1 MTTKQYRVGIY
12 CRVSKDDLHNSSKK
26 NYIPADESVS
36 VENQYEM
43 LSKFCMMNGWVEVKA
58 YRDDGY
64 VGSNFNR
71 PGFQEMLEDARS
83 GKINLILAKDLSRLG
98 RDYIEVERYTTV
110 VFPSIGCRFISVLD
124 SLDNESDDIDM
135 LHFRSLMNDYHLKDL
150 SAKIK
155 SVLHAKRKSGQ
166 YLTPYAPYGYRKS
179 DEDKHRLVVDDEAAA
194 VVRRIYDLR
203 YHGMSYSKIT
213 ALLNKDGIITPRQYW
228 YQQNGKGDSPN
239 GKQWKTPTVKEILK
253 NEIYIGNLIIN
264 RIGHRS
270 YKDKTNVPKPEEEW
284 IRHDGTH
291 EAIIRQ
297 DVWEAVQR
305 LNEQAKN
312 SVKGNAPPCDSLFR
326 GRIFCA
332 DCGSPMYANSGL
344 KHYPSGDKRYISYSC
359 GSHVHSGRSICSP
372 HTISERKLKQII
384 LDEIHAH
391 AEAVE
396 VDEAAVIAKLK
407 KQLRAEAVTDNR
419 QEITALRR
427 RVQELE
433 NMTVKLYEDKYSGQI
448 SEEAFVLLI
457 QKNEQERQS
466 KAERLDALLSEKNTA
481 DRKAADIQL
490 WADTVRAYVRTPE
503 VDRDML
509 AALVERIEV
518 GEKIPADG
526 RMQQDITVVYR
537 FVGRVE

>member
-1 MTTKQYRVGIY
+1 MTAKQYRVGIY

-71 PGFQEMLEDARS
+71 PGFQEMLEDARK

-124 SLDNESDDIDM
+124 CLDNESDDIDM

-179 DEDKHRLVVDDEAAA
+179 DEDKHRLVVDEETAA

-203 YHGMSYSKIT
+203 YNGMAYGKIT
-213 ALLNKDGIITPRQYW
+213 AMLNAEGIPTPRQYW
-228 YQQNGKGDSPN
+228 YQQNGRGESPN
-239 GKQWKTPTVKEILK
+239 GKQWNTPSVKEILK

-270 YKDKTNVPKPEEEW
+270 YKDKSNVPKPESEW
-284 IRHDGTH
+284 IRHEGTH
-291 EAIIRQ
+291 EAIIPK
-297 DVWEAVQR
+297 DIWEAVQR
-305 LNEQAKN
+305 INECSKDT
-312 SVKGNAPPCDSLFR
+312 VKGNAPPCNSLFR

-359 GSHVHSGRSICSP
+359 GIHGHSGRSVCSP
-372 HTISERKLKQII
+372 HTISELKLKQII
-384 LDEIHAH
+384 LDEIHSH

-396 VDEAAVIAKLK
+396 MDEIGVIAKLK
-407 KQLRAEAVTDNR
+407 KQLLAEAVTDNR
-419 QEITALRR
+419 QEISALRR
-427 RVQELE
+427 RVHELE
-433 NMTVKLYEDKYSGQI
+433 NMTVKLYEDKYSGKI
-448 SEEAFVLLI
+448 SEESFILLI

-466 KAERLDALLSEKNTA
+466 KAERLDALLSEKNMA
-481 DRKAADIQL
+481 EKKLEDIQL
-490 WADTVRAYVRTPE
+490 WMDTLRAYMQAQE
-503 VDRDML
+503 LGRDML
-509 AALVERIEV
+509 VALVERIEV
-518 GEKIPADG
+518 GEKIPVDG
-526 RMQQDITVVYR
+526 KMQQDITVVYR
-537 FVGRVE
+537 FIGKIE

>member
-1 MTTKQYRVGIY
+1 MKKQYNVGIY
-12 CRVSKDDLHNSSKK
+12 CRLSKDDLHNTSKK
-26 NYIPADESVS
+26 NYIPTDESVS
-36 VENQYEM
+36 IENQYEM
-43 LSKFCMMNGWVEVKA
+43 LSKFCMLNGWVEVKS

-71 PGFQEMLEDARS
+71 PGFMEMLEDARK
-83 GKINLILAKDLSRLG
+83 GTINLILAKDLSRLG

-110 VFPSIGCRFISVLD
+110 IFPSLGCRFISVLD
-124 SLDNESDDIDM
+124 CLDNESDDIDM
-135 LHFRSLMNDYHLKDL
+135 LHLRSLMNDYHLKDL

-179 DEDKHRLVVDDEAAA
+179 DEDKHRLVIDDESAA

-203 YHGMSYSKIT
+203 YNGMSYSKIT
-213 ALLNKDGIITPRQYW
+213 AMLNSEAIPTPRQYW
-228 YQQNGKGDSPN
+228 YQQNGKGESPN

-264 RIGHRS
+264 RRGHRS
-270 YKDKTNVPKPEEEW
+270 YKDKTNVIKPEDEW

-291 EAIIRQ
+291 EAIISQ

-305 LNEQAKN
+305 INQQAKD
-312 SVKGNAPPCDSLFR
+312 SVKDNAPPCDSLFR

-332 DCGSPMYANSGL
+332 DCGSPMYANTET
-344 KHYPSGDKRYISYSC
+344 KHYSSGIRRYVSYSC
-359 GSHVHSGRSICSP
+359 GVHNHSGRSICSP
-372 HTISERKLKQII
+372 HTISELKLKRIV

-396 VDEAAVIAKLK
+396 MDETAVIAKLK
-407 KQLRAEAVTDNR
+407 KQFQTETVIDTG
-419 QEITALRR
+419 QEIAALRR
-427 RVQELE
+427 RVEELSQKA
-433 NMTVKLYEDKYSGQI
+433 VKLYEDKVSGQI
-448 SEEAFVLLI
+448 SEETFILLI
-457 QKNEQERQS
+457 QKNEQERQT

-481 DRKAADIQL
+481 EKQIEDIQL
-490 WADTVRAYVRTPE
+490 WVDMVRAYMQAQE
-503 VDRDML
+503 IDRDML

-518 GEKIPADG
+518 GEKVPVDG

-537 FVGRVE
+537 FVGKIE